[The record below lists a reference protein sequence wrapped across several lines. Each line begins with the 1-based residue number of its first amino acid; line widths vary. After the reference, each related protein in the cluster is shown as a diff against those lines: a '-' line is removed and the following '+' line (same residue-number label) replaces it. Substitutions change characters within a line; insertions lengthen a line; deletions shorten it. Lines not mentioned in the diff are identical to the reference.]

1 MTKVNSGV
9 QLDINLERG
18 RSKDNVSHPPSL
30 PPSLLPSL
38 SSSVYLLSTLSSISS
53 PFLYHLS
60 QEIMIDQKIKDTNNR
75 IDSEVLVE

>member
-30 PPSLLPSL
+30 PPSPLL
-38 SSSVYLLSTLSSISS
+38 VYLLSTFIFHLFPSLS
-53 PFLYHLS
+53 HLP
-60 QEIMIDQKIKDTNNR
+60 QEMLIDQKIKDTNNR